1 MAAPRSTSTA
11 RPRAPTIRLRR
22 QIPYTLAAEILLTGR
37 HVTASEAKQFGLI
50 GRVVPT
56 GGALDEARRIA
67 ETICENGP
75 LSVQAIVK
83 ALRLYDQSMS
93 ESEALAKELELG
105 WPIFASEDAKEGP
118 RAFAEKR
125 KPVFKGR

>member
-1 MAAPRSTSTA
+1 MPPTGTGGMSRRSRSTSCA
-11 RPRAPTIRLRR
+11 RACAISRSDWSTSWPCASIGISSR
-22 QIPYTLAAEILLTGR
+22 TGPC
-37 HVTASEAKQFGLI
+37 A
-50 GRVVPT
+50 
-56 GGALDEARRIA
+56 EARRIA

-75 LSVQAIVK
+75 LSVQAVVK